1 VIARDEAPH
10 DRRGAVGYIDRRA
23 FQEPPM
29 PSRRHVLLG
38 AAALTAGA
46 ALPAIVRAGAHRHD
60 LVLMPG
66 TAALRGPDKPP
77 TPIWGFGGTVPGAP
91 IVVRQGDEVEI
102 HVENRLAEET
112 AIHWHGIR
120 VPNAMDGVPGVT
132 QPPIPP
138 GGRFVYR
145 FRCDDAGTYW
155 YHPHGNSSEQIG
167 RGLAGAFIVRE
178 RTAPDWSGDVALV
191 LSDWRLKDD
200 GTIDP
205 DFADARDRS
214 HEGRRGDTITANG
227 LPLWQGRI
235 DGLSRVRVRLVNA
248 ALARIFHPVVTG
260 AVAWVV
266 ALDGHPVAPY
276 RLGEDGVPIGPG
288 MRADLVVDAPT
299 GPQPVEIVDRP
310 PAAKPHVFAR
320 FAVNAAKPGVTP
332 ARPAP
337 AALPANPLAEPVLD
351 GALAVTFKFE
361 GGGHDAAGGHGGP
374 ARAIWAVNGVKRLP
388 HGHDHGP
395 PALTIPRGRSA
406 VFTLVNDT
414 MFDHPMHLHG
424 MTFRVLS
431 RGGKPVPGRPWSD
444 TVLLA
449 PNETAEIAFV
459 ADNPGD
465 WMFHCHVL
473 AHQESGMS
481 AVVRVA

>member
-1 VIARDEAPH
+1 
-10 DRRGAVGYIDRRA
+10 
-23 FQEPPM
+23 M
-29 PSRRHVLLG
+29 PSRRRVLLG

-46 ALPAIVRAGAHRHD
+46 ALPWRAGAAVSRHD

-66 TAALRGPDKPP
+66 MTALRGADKAP
-77 TPIWGFGGTVPGAP
+77 TPIWGFGGAVPGAP
-91 IVVRQGDEVEI
+91 IIVGQGDEVEI

-112 AIHWHGIR
+112 GIHWHGLR

-132 QPPIPP
+132 QKPIPP

-178 RTAPDWSGDVALV
+178 RTAPDWSGDVTLV

-227 LPLWQGRI
+227 RPLWQARVA
-235 DGLSRVRVRLVNA
+235 GLSRTRLRFVNA
-248 ALARIFHPVVTG
+248 ALARIFHVGVDG
-260 AVAWVV
+260 GVAWVV
-266 ALDGHPVAPY
+266 ALDGHPVPPR
-276 RLGEDGVPIGPG
+276 RLGDDTVALGPG
-288 MRADLVVDAPT
+288 MRADLVLDAPT
-299 GPQPVEIVDRP
+299 GPAPVEIVDRP
-310 PAAKPHVFAR
+310 PAAKAHLLAR
-320 FAVNAAKPGVTP
+320 VAVDAAKPVRAP
-332 ARPAP
+332 DKPAP

-351 GALAVTFKFE
+351 GALPATFKFE
-361 GGGHDAAGGHGGP
+361 GGGHDAAGGHGGHGAP
-374 ARAIWAVNGVKRLP
+374 ARAIWAVNGVKRLAD
-388 HGHDHGP
+388 GHDHGA
-395 PALTIPRGRSA
+395 PALTIPLGRSA
-406 VFTLVNDT
+406 VFALVNDT
-414 MFDHPMHLHG
+414 TFDHPMHLHG
-424 MTFRVLS
+424 MTFRILS
-431 RGGKPVPGRPWSD
+431 RGGKPVPDRPWSD

-481 AVVRVA
+481 TVIRVA